1 MVWLLGAV
9 ALALVVVL
17 AERIFVAPED
27 QLTPED
33 VLALPYR
40 KIRLIA
46 RLERYVLRFVDP
58 PLRGVE
64 IEFFDG
70 ERPLGSAVTDA
81 QGSAAIEIDSGPA
94 GLRRLRVASS
104 RAEEPLVVRVLPAD
118 APVLVVD
125 LDHTIADVSPF
136 RFAFMDNRSVR
147 PVLGAVDA
155 VLRLGERFTVVYL
168 TARDHS
174 FLGKTREWL
183 RLVGLPDGPVFLRRR
198 RFWSQ
203 RPIEHKLERLGELAR
218 DHRLVAGVGDLPDDA
233 KAYLATGLKAFL
245 LDPRG
250 IHPDVEGV
258 VRVPS
263 WKELEERLGPTFV
276 PPAR

>member
-233 KAYLATGLKAFL
+233 KAYLAKGLKAFL